1 MPSFEIFNRN
11 KANVL
16 KVLARKA
23 FEGTVDANTPEGIA
37 RELFPGRKP
46 QYRCCV
52 YKEREIIRER
62 TNMAMGRCPDGRIPE
77 NSGQLV
83 YVLEAACDD
92 CNIHKVRITDNC
104 RKCLFKPC
112 QQACHFDAIYQGDS
126 KMHIDYS
133 KCKTCGMCARV
144 CAYGAILISERPCRK
159 NCPTGALK
167 HLPDEI
173 AYINEDE
180 CISCG
185 RCAASCPFGAISELS
200 FLVPVINALKSSQ
213 KVVAL
218 VAPAVQGQFGK
229 CSLNQIY
236 RSITALGFDSVVEVA
251 RGADLTTVAEAEEAL
266 RAKAE
271 GRRLTTSCCPAFVEL
286 IKKKFPKVYAENTSD
301 TLSPMALT
309 ARLVKKYDPECVTVF
324 IGPCVA
330 KKKEITLKKN
340 QGFVDY
346 VLTFEELTAMFEAR
360 GIDVAAADESDLQVI
375 NGSKSGRNFCHAGG
389 VAQSLNAYLAEKG
402 VADRLTLKAADGSDM
417 CVEYL
422 KVLAAGRQEE
432 DVLEGMMCQGGCI
445 AGVCSLVTNPNVVKR
460 EAEKENAKADQ
471 TSIGSVREYAS
482 DIKTD
487 YVKDDVSVK

>member
-1 MPSFEIFNRN
+1 MPSYEIFNRN

-16 KVLARKA
+16 RLVAERA
-23 FEGTVDANTPEGIA
+23 FSGHIDENTPSEVA
-37 RELFPGRKP
+37 LELFPGHKP

-62 TNMAMGRCPDGRIPE
+62 TNMALGRRPDGREP
-77 NSGQLV
+77 NPGQFV

-92 CNIHKVRITDNC
+92 CDIHKVRITDNC

-112 QQACHFDAIYQGDS
+112 RTACHFDAIYQGDT

-133 KCKTCGMCARV
+133 KCKACGMCARV
-144 CAYGAILISERPCRK
+144 CAYGAILISERPCRR

-200 FLVPVINALKSSQ
+200 YLVPVIEALKS
-213 KVVAL
+213 KRRTVAL
-218 VAPAVQGQFGK
+218 VAPAVQGQFGRS
-229 CSLNQIY
+229 SLNQIY
-236 RSITALGFDSVVEVA
+236 AAIRALGFADVVEVA
-251 RGADLTTVAEAEEAL
+251 RGADLTTAVEAAEALEAH
-266 RAKAE
+266 RDGKK
-271 GRRLTTSCCPAFVEL
+271 LTTSCCPAFVEL
-286 IKKKFPKVYAENTSD
+286 IKKKFPTVYQNNTSD

-309 ARLVKKYDPECVTVF
+309 ARLVKKADPEAVCVF

-330 KKKEITLKKN
+330 KKKEIDLSKN
-340 QGFVDY
+340 KGFVDF
-346 VLTFEELTAMFEAR
+346 VLTFEELTAMFEAKK
-360 GIDVAAADESDLQVI
+360 IEVASMADVDIGVV
-375 NGSKSGRNFCHAGG
+375 NGSRSGRNFCRSGG
-389 VAQSLNAYLAEKG
+389 VAQSLNDYLAEQG
-402 VADRLTLKAADGSDM
+402 EETRLTFKAADGADM

-422 KVLAAGRQEE
+422 KRLAAGQQTE

-460 EAEKENAKADQ
+460 QADQENAKAAQ
-471 TSIGSVREYAS
+471 TTISSVLDGSSAIETTYS
-482 DIKTD
+482 KDDIK
-487 YVKDDVSVK
+487 VN

>member
-1 MPSFEIFNRN
+1 MPTLEIFNQN

-16 KVLARKA
+16 KLLSKKA
-23 FEGTVDANTPEGIA
+23 YEGTIDENTPSDIA
-37 RELFPGRKP
+37 NELFPGRKP

-52 YKEREIIRER
+52 YKEREIIRQR
-62 TNMAMGRCPDGRIPE
+62 ANMGLGNKPDGHKVE
-77 NSGQLV
+77 NKGQLV

-112 QQACHFDAIYQGDS
+112 QTACHFDAIYQGDT

-144 CAYGAILISERPCRK
+144 CAYSAILISERPCRK

-200 FLVPVINALKSSQ
+200 FIVPVIDAIKSPNK
-213 KVVAL
+213 KVVAM
-218 VAPAVQGQFGK
+218 VAPAIQGQFGK

-236 RSITALGFDSVVEVA
+236 SAIKALGFDDVIEVA
-251 RGADLTTVAEAEEAL
+251 RGADLTTVTEAEEAL
-266 RAKAE
+266 VARQE
-271 GRRLTTSCCPAFVEL
+271 GRKLTTSCCPAFVEL
-286 IKKKFPKVYAENTSD
+286 IKKKFPKVYENNTSD
-301 TLSPMALT
+301 TLSPMAIT
-309 ARLVKKYDPECVTVF
+309 ARMVKAVEPDVTCVF

-330 KKKEITLKKN
+330 KKKEITLEKN
-340 QGFVDY
+340 KGFVDF
-346 VLTFEELTAMFEAR
+346 VLTFEELTAMFSSKE
-360 GIDVAAADESDLQVI
+360 IIVTDMPSDDIGVI
-375 NGSKSGRNFCHAGG
+375 NGSKSGRNFCHSGG
-389 VAQSLNAYLAEKG
+389 VAKSLNDYLVEKG
-402 VADRLTLKAADGSDM
+402 ITEPLTLKAADGSEM

-422 KVLAAGRQEE
+422 KQLAAGKQEE
-432 DVLEGMMCQGGCI
+432 DILEGMMCQGGCI
-445 AGVCSLVTNPNVVKR
+445 AGVCSLVINPNVVKR
-460 EAEKENAKADQ
+460 EAEKENARAAD
-471 TSIGSVREYAS
+471 TTISSV
-482 DIKTD
+482 ITD
-487 YVKDDVSVK
+487 NKIEVTYSKEEN